1 MKKLYFLFCLL
12 LTACATEQPVQ
23 VHLQERQD
31 SALHAV
37 QSKRL
42 KVLMHELNDLMF
54 ERMLN
59 EVQIDRQRKYRAEEI
74 VRVADELIKTVRF
87 IPNALPDLALAEKEK
102 IEFLR
107 LSEKLKQQIK
117 LLKYDAELNHVDV
130 LSERTNQI
138 IETCNACHQVFRA
151 K

>member
-1 MKKLYFLFCLL
+1 
-12 LTACATEQPVQ
+12 
-23 VHLQERQD
+23 
-31 SALHAV
+31 
-37 QSKRL
+37 
-42 KVLMHELNDLMF
+42 MHELNDLMF